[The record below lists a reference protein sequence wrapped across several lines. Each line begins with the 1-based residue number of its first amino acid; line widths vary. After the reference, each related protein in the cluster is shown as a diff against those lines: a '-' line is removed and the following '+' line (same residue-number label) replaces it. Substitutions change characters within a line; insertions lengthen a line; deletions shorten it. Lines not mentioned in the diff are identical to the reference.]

1 MIKQDTVPISR
12 DEYNRIEQFTNIV
25 MTNEGKI
32 DEKVRKTVYNVL
44 YTTYRKIETT
54 CLSKEE
60 RKEIR
65 DNYNSS
71 IDDVI
76 NGIKL
81 IDAKRDN
88 KELFFKT
95 KNDIDTIKSIIVYVN
110 SLSQNCK
117 SC

>member
-1 MIKQDTVPISR
+1 MIKQSTIPISR
-12 DEYNRIEQFTNIV
+12 DEYDRIEKFTNIV
-25 MTNEGKI
+25 MTNDGEI
-32 DEKVRKTVYNVL
+32 DENVRKTVYNVL

-54 CLSKEE
+54 CLPKEE

-65 DNYNSS
+65 DNYNNS

-76 NGIKL
+76 NGIKS
-81 IDAKRDN
+81 IDSKSDN
-88 KELFFKT
+88 KDLFFKT

-110 SLSQNCK
+110 SLPQNCK